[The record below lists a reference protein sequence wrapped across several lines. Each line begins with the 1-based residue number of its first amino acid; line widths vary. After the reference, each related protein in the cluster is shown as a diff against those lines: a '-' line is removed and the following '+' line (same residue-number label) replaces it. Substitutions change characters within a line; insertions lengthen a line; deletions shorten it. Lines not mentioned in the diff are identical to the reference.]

1 MTQQLDVKII
11 STPFFHL
18 FFPSIP
24 SQKGISNNKVLSE
37 TIKLEKEMQRDQE
50 KHNRVS
56 VQIQN
61 VDRDTHMIQY
71 KNLNNKI

>member
-11 STPFFHL
+11 STHFFHL
-18 FFPSIP
+18 FFLSIP
-24 SQKGISNNKVLSE
+24 SQKGIGNNNVLSE
-37 TIKLEKEMQRDQE
+37 TIKLEKIMQRDQE
-50 KHNRVS
+50 KQNPVS
-56 VQIQN
+56 VQIQK